1 MIDTS
6 FGKKKTTSS
15 GKKVWFL
22 ICQRKTFEKRGVAKR
37 KCSTDAKFPFGLSK
51 RLYNKYTEC
60 VVEIETERLNMSWDF
75 REDIFD
81 NFEDA
86 KKAFPM
92 VSDRRVYS
100 EPIGNLEDAR
110 RFASVRDAVV
120 VAPFVSSSVDS
131 SSENAQKLLAAIQ
144 KVQED
149 SRKKILPLFKQFNVA
164 KLKCKH
170 CESVSNMSFSRQNY
184 FPFELYL
191 TPNESAMTKY
201 NIETDGCVDEW
212 RVIDEDKVLCLFRC
226 PVCKRVENV
235 MGDKVRKIVESA
247 NNKLLVL
254 QKKLFAEIAGKTKV
268 RYLACL
274 TERI

>member
-1 MIDTS
+1 MSLDIHEEVFDD
-6 FGKKKTTSS
+6 
-15 GKKVWFL
+15 
-22 ICQRKTFEKRGVAKR
+22 FE
-37 KCSTDAKFPFGLSK
+37 F
-51 RLYNKYTEC
+51 
-60 VVEIETERLNMSWDF
+60 
-75 REDIFD
+75 
-81 NFEDA
+81 A
-86 KKAFPM
+86 KKAYPW
-92 VSDRRVYS
+92 VSLRKTYS
-100 EPIGNLEDAR
+100 DVIGNLEDAQ

-120 VAPFVSSSVDS
+120 VVPFVSSSVDS
-131 SSENAQKLLAAIQ
+131 YSEKAQKLLADIQ

-149 SRKKILPLFKQFNVA
+149 SHKKILPLFKQFNVA

-170 CESVSNMSFSRQNY
+170 CDSVSNMSFSRQNY

-201 NIETDGCVDEW
+201 NIETDRCVDEW
-212 RVIDEDKVLCLFRC
+212 RVINEDKVLCLFRC

-268 RYLACL
+268 RYLACW